1 MPGSVYSISKF
12 SRTGKSLRRQRA
24 SVFGARE
31 KLFRDRTHELL
42 PWIDSPLK
50 YANGNDLYFHP
61 RAEASLIELAFDLF
75 FVANLATFTAYHG
88 IIDMD
93 TLGAYIGF
101 FTIIWFT
108 WLQVTLHDVR
118 FAVDSFYE
126 RFEPQMRSENSITYE
141 TLCFVLFISRVLFT
155 VQYSTVLVY
164 VTVTHSTLVKP
175 LLLLVAT
182 FVISSI
188 TFLAMIIASHTGSD
202 YDIYYLW
209 YAMCVFE
216 AVSVLFISA
225 KWKALS
231 FKKTHL
237 AERMGLLSM
246 IVIGEGVIGTT
257 KTVGKVILL
266 VTILIFLWQLYFDN
280 HPNGHH
286 IDDSGKLGTIREV
299 IWALLHYPLHLSFV
313 AIEEGSQQLILTWE
327 VWHNFQKFQSVLM
340 STCTNRTISGFDL
353 TTALNASIYKFKFDN
368 TLESN
373 VMVDPIK
380 KSLQEISNYTLPCNA
395 TVNLE
400 LRGAMPSALVNISDQ
415 VLGALYLYND
425 HTIPSLLAGRP
436 NPTAADVY
444 RSFTGSSQA
453 IKDFLEYI
461 RMGMRL
467 VVMGIC
473 IGIAWCHEILIQL
486 LRNDGMAV
494 AAVVTLT
501 FVVILSDRVSRTV
514 GISRARKLG
523 VIPHSSS
530 SSSVSG
536 DSEHGSIYKAP
547 GISGEVKEDF
557 GRLEKPRKSVRIIR
571 VDSNSSAEAD
581 IVSVPDSAAPSYRD
595 EDANWRRKGSNGY
608 GAEVGS
614 SETVGV

>member
-1 MPGSVYSISKF
+1 
-12 SRTGKSLRRQRA
+12 
-24 SVFGARE
+24 
-31 KLFRDRTHELL
+31 L

-50 YANGNDLYFHP
+50 YANGDDLYFHP
-61 RAEASLIELAFDLF
+61 REEASLIELAFDLF

-126 RFEPQMRSENSITYE
+126 RVCKGIQFVVFVGFALVGYKFEPQMRSENSITYE
-141 TLCFVLFISRVLFT
+141 TLCFVLFVSRILFT

-164 VTVTHSTLVKP
+164 VTATHSTLVKP
-175 LLLLVAT
+175 LLFLVAT

-209 YAMCVFE
+209 YAICAFE

-225 KWKALS
+225 KWKPLS

-257 KTVGKVILL
+257 KTVGKVMGKEGPDIRSVIQVVLL

-286 IDDSGKLGTIREV
+286 IDDSGKMGTIREV
-299 IWALLHYPLHLSFV
+299 IWTLLHYPLHLSFV
-313 AIEEGSQQLILTWE
+313 AIEEGSQQLTLAWE
-327 VWHNFQKFQSVLM
+327 VWHNFQKFQSILI
-340 STCTNRTISGFDL
+340 STCADPRISGLDL
-353 TTALNASIYKFKFDN
+353 TKALNASIYKFKFDS

-380 KSLQEISNYTLPCNA
+380 KSLQEISNYSLPCN
-395 TVNLE
+395 
-400 LRGAMPSALVNISDQ
+400 
-415 VLGALYLYND
+415 
-425 HTIPSLLAGRP
+425 
-436 NPTAADVY
+436 
-444 RSFTGSSQA
+444 
-453 IKDFLEYI
+453 
-461 RMGMRL
+461 
-467 VVMGIC
+467 
-473 IGIAWCHEILIQL
+473 
-486 LRNDGMAV
+486 
-494 AAVVTLT
+494 
-501 FVVILSDRVSRTV
+501 
-514 GISRARKLG
+514 
-523 VIPHSSS
+523 
-530 SSSVSG
+530 
-536 DSEHGSIYKAP
+536 
-547 GISGEVKEDF
+547 
-557 GRLEKPRKSVRIIR
+557 
-571 VDSNSSAEAD
+571 
-581 IVSVPDSAAPSYRD
+581 
-595 EDANWRRKGSNGY
+595 
-608 GAEVGS
+608 
-614 SETVGV
+614 

>member
-1 MPGSVYSISKF
+1 MLISPK
-12 SRTGKSLRRQRA
+12 
-24 SVFGARE
+24 
-31 KLFRDRTHELL
+31 
-42 PWIDSPLK
+42 
-50 YANGNDLYFHP
+50 
-61 RAEASLIELAFDLF
+61 
-75 FVANLATFTAYHG
+75 
-88 IIDMD
+88 
-93 TLGAYIGF
+93 
-101 FTIIWFT
+101 
-108 WLQVTLHDVR
+108 
-118 FAVDSFYE
+118 
-126 RFEPQMRSENSITYE
+126 
-141 TLCFVLFISRVLFT
+141 
-155 VQYSTVLVY
+155 
-164 VTVTHSTLVKP
+164 
-175 LLLLVAT
+175 
-182 FVISSI
+182 
-188 TFLAMIIASHTGSD
+188 
-202 YDIYYLW
+202 
-209 YAMCVFE
+209 
-216 AVSVLFISA
+216 
-225 KWKALS
+225 
-231 FKKTHL
+231 
-237 AERMGLLSM
+237 
-246 IVIGEGVIGTT
+246 
-257 KTVGKVILL
+257 
-266 VTILIFLWQLYFDN
+266 IFLWQLYFDN

-444 RSFTGSSQA
+444 RSVYWIVSGYVFIAMAVMFATSA
-453 IKDFLEYI
+453 LFLFFVRRHRKDFLEYI

-486 LRNDGMAV
+486 LRNDGIAV
-494 AAVVTLT
+494 AAVVTLM

-547 GISGEVKEDF
+547 GISEEVKEDF

-581 IVSVPDSAAPSYRD
+581 IVSVSDSAAPSYRD
-595 EDANWRRKGSNGY
+595 EEANWRRKGSDGY
-608 GAEVGS
+608 GAEYEKRPGMF
-614 SETVGV
+614 